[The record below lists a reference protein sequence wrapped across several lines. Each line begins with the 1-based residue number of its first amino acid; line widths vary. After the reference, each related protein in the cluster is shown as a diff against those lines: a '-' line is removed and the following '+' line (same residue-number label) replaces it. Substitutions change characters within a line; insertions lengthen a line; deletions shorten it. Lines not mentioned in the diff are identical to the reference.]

1 MAFLIPIFSFLGKAW
16 AVVWGFLKLAV
27 TIPLGIVLGAVL
39 AGFILGAG
47 NGNARYKAG
56 YDKGVAAERKAVERA
71 AKPIVRAQAQITAK
85 AETRAV
91 KAQAKIE
98 YRYRTLREKVRVYV
112 PTETP
117 PGVIRA
123 GDRLPLG
130 AVLLL
135 DAAARGDDPD
145 ALSVTT
151 GRTYETA
158 TAIRFDQLVDNYV
171 LNLGVGHETSERLNG
186 LQGWVRDQ
194 EAANPPVK

>member
-1 MAFLIPIFSFLGKAW
+1 MLGLSTIRLAVYGGIV
-16 AVVWGFLKLAV
+16 AVVFGSLWGYGNSRYQAGLTK
-27 TIPLGIVLGAVL
+27 GAE
-39 AGFILGAG
+39 
-47 NGNARYKAG
+47 
-56 YDKGVAAERKAVERA
+56 AERKAQ
-71 AKPIVRAQAQITAK
+71 AKVARKVVKTQTKVTAK
-85 AETRAV
+85 AEGQAV

-112 PTETP
+112 PRETP

-123 GDRLPLG
+123 DDQLPLG

-145 ALSVTT
+145 AVSVTG

-158 TAIRFDQLVDNYV
+158 SAIRFGQLVDNYV
-171 LNLGVGHETSERLNG
+171 LNLGIGHETTERLNG

-194 EAANPPVK
+194 EAATPVR